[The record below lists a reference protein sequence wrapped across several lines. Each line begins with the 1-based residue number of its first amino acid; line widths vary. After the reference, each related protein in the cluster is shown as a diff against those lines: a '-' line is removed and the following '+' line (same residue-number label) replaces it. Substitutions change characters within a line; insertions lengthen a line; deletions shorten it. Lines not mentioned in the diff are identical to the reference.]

1 MGMGRKEG
9 LQVWTVACRVR
20 ARRGRVRGR
29 EGREG
34 REGRDLGSS
43 NGMK

>member
-29 EGREG
+29 DL
-34 REGRDLGSS
+34 GRDLGSS